1 MEIVRSQCAHAMPLI
16 AKDRDR
22 PRRVSNREIS
32 RPSDQATS
40 DEDLTHRPSDGD
52 EDRASSWPSDGDRAT
67 STHGRAT
74 WPQRHVASAR

>member
-1 MEIVRSQCAHAMPLI
+1 MEIVRSECVHAMPPI

-40 DEDLTHRPSDGD
+40 Y
-52 EDRASSWPSDGDRAT
+52 EDRVSPWPSDRNRA
-67 STHGRAT
+67 
-74 WPQRHVASAR
+74 VFI